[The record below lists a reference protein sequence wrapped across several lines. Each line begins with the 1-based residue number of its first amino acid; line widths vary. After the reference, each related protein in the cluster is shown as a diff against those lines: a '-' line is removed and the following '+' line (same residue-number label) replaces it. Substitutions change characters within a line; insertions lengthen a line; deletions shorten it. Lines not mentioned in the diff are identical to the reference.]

1 MSSEQ
6 EPFFA
11 AEPGNLKKVRGRD
24 FAVRFAF
31 GAAVSI
37 VAGMVSLTFNP
48 VLGGL
53 FLAFPAILPASV
65 TLIEQKEST
74 DDAVHDVEG
83 ATIGALGLAV
93 FAVVARAGLRHTT
106 ALLALGAATA
116 AWLASSCTIYVVV
129 EMVVRQR
136 RQVEPKAGAT
146 WPSAGA
152 AGRWAGASAPPIR
165 PRPPSGP
172 PCGPS
177 GEWRP
182 SRHGRDGAD
191 GPWASEASA
200 PSSGGFPGGP
210 ASRSR

>member
-1 MSSEQ
+1 VTPEK
-6 EPFFA
+6 EPLFA
-11 AEPGNLKKVRGRD
+11 VEPANLKKVRGRD
-24 FAVRFAF
+24 LAVRFAF

-37 VAGMVSLTFNP
+37 VAGVVSLAFNP

-74 DDAVHDVEG
+74 DEAVHDVEG

-106 ALLALGAATA
+106 ALVALGAATA

-129 EMVVRQR
+129 EMLLRRR
-136 RQVEPKAGAT
+136 RQAEPERGT
-146 WPSAGA
+146 TSPSAGA
-152 AGRWAGASAPPIR
+152 AGRRAGASAPPIH
-165 PRPPSGP
+165 PLPPSGP
-172 PCGPS
+172 PPGPS
-177 GEWRP
+177 GELRP
-182 SRHGRDGAD
+182 SRHGHDGAD
-191 GPWASEASA
+191 DPWATAASA
-200 PSSGGFPGGP
+200 PSSADGLGGP